1 MKISLNLASRPY
13 TDHGP
18 AVRRL
23 RIGMGICLVLLA
35 GLAWGLENFHQ
46 AAVRIAH
53 DQAQLD
59 QSIARIRAEQQ
70 GYQAQMRQ
78 PQNDRV
84 LTQATFLNKL
94 FDQKSFSWTMTME
107 DLEPVLPAGVQVTAI
122 EPQRNKNGAL
132 TLHIR
137 VTGPRERSVDLLRN
151 MERSRRFVSPR
162 ITGETAENAASS
174 AQTQAVSA
182 PSRVSFDILAEYNQA
197 TPEDRKAAERKAAA
211 HNSAESETKAAKA
224 AAPQAQRAPAASPRP
239 APVRPGYQPQAGG
252 QPPAFPNRPMPNQ
265 PFPNRPMPNHPI
277 PNRPPANPTGGAQ

>member
-1 MKISLNLASRPY
+1 MNISLNLASRPY

-18 AVRRL
+18 SIRRL
-23 RIGMGICLVLLA
+23 RIGMGICVLLLA
-35 GLAWGLENFHQ
+35 VLAWGLESFHQ
-46 AAVRIAH
+46 SAVRIAH

-59 QSIARIRAEQQ
+59 QSIARIRAEQA

-151 MERSRRFVSPR
+151 MEHSRRFVSPR
-162 ITGETAENAASS
+162 ITGESAENAATS
-174 AQTQAVSA
+174 ATTQAVSA
-182 PSRVSFDILAEYNQA
+182 PGRVSFDILAEYNQA
-197 TPEDRKAAERKAAA
+197 TPEERKAAERKAAA
-211 HNSAESETKAAKA
+211 HKSAESEAKA
-224 AAPQAQRAPAASPRP
+224 DQAPTTPARQSVAAIPHPAPARP
-239 APVRPGYQPQAGG
+239 VYQPQVGG
-252 QPPAFPNRPMPNQ
+252 QVPAVPNRPMPNM
-265 PFPNRPMPNHPI
+265 PFPIHPMPNRPI